1 MSTPDFRFFD
11 SFVTA
16 RQEASGLKA
25 HGRNGIMNAQMEQE
39 MKEGCTMQDF
49 KIRQDWLPFCLPDI
63 SDAECDAVTAAIRS
77 GWWAKGPKT
86 MEFQEKFAQYV
97 GAKHC
102 IAVNSCTAALHLA
115 LLGKGI
121 GPGDEVI
128 TSPLTFASSAN
139 TVLHVGATPVFAD
152 IDEDTGLIDPKEIEK
167 KITQKTKAVVPVHYS
182 GLAADLG
189 AIAQICDDHH
199 LFLSEDAAHAVETR
213 YEGNLI
219 GHHPKGAVSF
229 SFYATKNL
237 ACGEGGALV
246 TDDDEL
252 AAKAR
257 VLSCHGMSAGAWN
270 RYGKEGS
277 WRYDIEEPGYKYNMF
292 DIQAA
297 LALTQMARMDDMQ
310 KRRFEA
316 VKVYEEAFR
325 DVPQLRLQKTPA
337 YCHHSRHLY
346 VMRVV
351 PERLTISRD
360 AFIEKLKA
368 RNIGVSVHFIAL
380 HTMSA
385 YVKRFGYKPE
395 DFPKAY
401 AFSESEISLPMY
413 STLGVPNAEYVADAV
428 LDVVKKYSR

>member
-1 MSTPDFRFFD
+1 MSEFKVREDFLTF
-11 SFVTA
+11 S
-16 RQEASGLKA
+16 
-25 HGRNGIMNAQMEQE
+25 
-39 MKEGCTMQDF
+39 
-49 KIRQDWLPFCLPDI
+49 PPDI
-63 SDAECDAVTAAIRS
+63 SDAEVQAVGDAVRS
-77 GWWAKGPKT
+77 GWWAKGPRTIQFEK
-86 MEFQEKFAQYV
+86 EFAAYV

-102 IAVNSCTAALHLA
+102 IGVNSCTAALHLA
-115 LLGKGI
+115 LETAGI

-128 TSPLTFASSAN
+128 TTPLTFASTAN
-139 TVLHVGATPVFAD
+139 TILHMGATPVFAD
-152 IDEDTGLIDPKEIEK
+152 IDPDTGLIDPEQIER
-167 KITQKTKAVVPVHYS
+167 KITDRTRAVVPVHYS
-182 GLAADLG
+182 GLACDLR
-189 AIAQICDDHH
+189 AIHALCDAHD

-213 YEGNLI
+213 YEGELI
-219 GHHPKGAVSF
+219 GHRPRGAVSY

-237 ACGEGGALV
+237 ACGEGGAFV

-297 LALTQMARMDDMQ
+297 LALTQLHRMDDMQ
-310 KRRFEA
+310 RRRFEA
-316 VKVYEEAFR
+316 VKVYEEAFA

-337 YCHHSRHLY
+337 YCQHSRHLY
-346 VMRVV
+346 VLRVV

-360 AFIEKLKA
+360 QFIEELKA
-368 RNIGVSVHFIAL
+368 RNVGVSVHFIAL

-395 DFPKAY
+395 DFPRAY
-401 AFSESEISLPMY
+401 AFSESEISLPLS
-413 STLGVPNAEYVADAV
+413 STLGVQNARYVVDAV
-428 LDVVKKYSR
+428 LDVVERYKR

>member
-1 MSTPDFRFFD
+1 MSDFVVRD
-11 SFVTA
+11 SW
-16 RQEASGLKA
+16 
-25 HGRNGIMNAQMEQE
+25 M
-39 MKEGCTMQDF
+39 
-49 KIRQDWLPFCLPDI
+49 PFCLPDI
-63 SDAECDAVTAAIRS
+63 SEAEVEADAAAIRS
-77 GWWAKGPKT
+77 GWWAKGPRT
-86 MEFQEKFAQYV
+86 IEFETAFAAYV

-115 LLGKGI
+115 LLTQGI

-128 TSPLTFASSAN
+128 TTPLTFASTAN
-139 TVLHVGATPVFAD
+139 TILHVGATPVFAD
-152 IDEDTGLIDPKEIEK
+152 IDPDTGLIDPAEIEK
-167 KITQKTKAVVPVHYS
+167 KITPRTRAVVPVHYS

-189 AIAQICDDHH
+189 RIGALCDAHG

-213 YEGNLI
+213 YDGELV
-219 GHHPKGAVSF
+219 GHHPRATVSY

-246 TDDDEL
+246 TDDDEI

-297 LALTQMARMDDMQ
+297 LALTQLSRMDDMQ
-310 KRRFEA
+310 RRRFEA
-316 VKVYEEAFR
+316 VAVYEEAFAG
-325 DVPQLRLQKTPA
+325 VPELILQKTPN

-346 VMRVV
+346 VLRID
-351 PERLTISRD
+351 PQRLTITRD
-360 AFIEKLKA
+360 QFIEELKA
-368 RNIGVSVHFIAL
+368 RNVGVSVHFIAL

-385 YVKRFGYKPE
+385 YQKRFGYRPE

-413 STLGVPNAEYVADAV
+413 STLGVENARYVADAV
-428 LDVVKKYSR
+428 LDVVKKHRK

>member
-1 MSTPDFRFFD
+1 MS
-11 SFVTA
+11 
-16 RQEASGLKA
+16 
-25 HGRNGIMNAQMEQE
+25 
-39 MKEGCTMQDF
+39 DF
-49 KIRQDWLPFCLPDI
+49 KARADWLPFCLPDI
-63 SDAECDAVTAAIRS
+63 SDAECEAVTAAIRS
-77 GWWAKGPKT
+77 GWWAKGPRT
-86 MEFQEKFAQYV
+86 MEFQEKFAAYV

-102 IAVNSCTAALHLA
+102 VAVNSCTAALHLA
-115 LLGKGI
+115 LLCAGV

-128 TSPLTFASSAN
+128 TTPLTFASTAN

-152 IDEDTGLIDPKEIEK
+152 IDEETGLIDPAEVEK
-167 KITQKTKAVVPVHYS
+167 KITPRTKAVAPVHYS
-182 GLAADLG
+182 GLACDLD
-189 AIAQICDDHH
+189 ALSAICDRHG

-213 YEGNLI
+213 YNGELV
-219 GHHPKGAVSF
+219 GHHPRNAVSF

-246 TDDDEL
+246 TDDDAL
-252 AAKAR
+252 AEKAR

-310 KRRFEA
+310 RRRFEA
-316 VKVYEEAFR
+316 VRVYEEAFR
-325 DVPQLRLQKTPA
+325 DVPELKLQKTPE

-346 VMRVV
+346 VMRIV
-351 PERLTISRD
+351 PERLRITRD
-360 AFIEKLKA
+360 AFIEELKA

-385 YVKRFGYKPE
+385 YVKRFGFRPE

-413 STLGVPNAEYVADAV
+413 STLGVKNAEYVADAV
-428 LDVVKKYSR
+428 LDVVKTYRK

>member
-1 MSTPDFRFFD
+1 MNTE
-11 SFVTA
+11 T
-16 RQEASGLKA
+16 
-25 HGRNGIMNAQMEQE
+25 GI
-39 MKEGCTMQDF
+39 
-49 KIRQDWLPFCLPDI
+49 RPDWLPFCLPDI
-63 SDAECDAVTAAIRS
+63 SDEECNSVVQVIRS

-86 MEFQEKFAQYV
+86 MEFQKRFAEYV

-115 LLGKGI
+115 LLCKDI

-128 TSPLTFASSAN
+128 TTPLTFASTAN
-139 TVLHVGATPVFAD
+139 TILHVGAKPVFAD
-152 IDEDTGLIDPKEIEK
+152 IDEDTGLIDPNEIEK
-167 KITQKTKAVVPVHYS
+167 RIKPCTKAVVPVHYS
-182 GLAADLG
+182 GLAADLDS
-189 AIAQICDDHH
+189 IRRICKENG

-213 YEGNLI
+213 FRGELI
-219 GHHPKGAVSF
+219 GHHPMGAVSF

-252 AAKAR
+252 AERAK

-277 WRYDIEEPGYKYNMF
+277 WRYDIEAPGYKYNMF
-292 DIQAA
+292 DLQAA
-297 LALTQMARMDDMQ
+297 LALTQLSRMDDMQ
-310 KRRFEA
+310 RRRFEA
-316 VKVYEEAFR
+316 VKIYEQAFK
-325 DVPQLRLQKTPA
+325 DVPELRLQKTPE

-346 VMRVV
+346 VMRIV
-351 PERLTISRD
+351 PERLRITRD
-360 AFIEKLKA
+360 EFIEALKA

-385 YVKRFGYKPE
+385 YTKRFGFKPS

-413 STLGVPNAEYVADAV
+413 STLGAENAAYVADAV
-428 LDVVKKYSR
+428 LDIIRNNRR